1 MQIGGWGN
9 RSPFSKRS
17 GISRVGIPSYGFPP
31 KVISSQIVTPRQKK
45 RESVFEVILHRFFYN
60 FLQGSILAPLWTVLG
75 SSLPVPAK
83 TLTFGLPFKKLQ
95 KTVKQ
100 HFVLVLKINFPRFH
114 WCAKQHDRA
123 EALEKGLRQI
133 NGGEVNGCSNNRM
146 HHTLLSYQKGKWMAD
161 VRYYF
166 TGKKHRSSLT

>member
-45 RESVFEVILHRFFYN
+45 RELVFEVILRRFLYN
-60 FLQGSILAPLWTVLG
+60 FSRGSILAQVWTVLA

-83 TLTFGLPFKKLQ
+83 TLTFGLPFKKPQ

-100 HFVLVLKINFPRFH
+100 DFVLVLKINFPRFY
-114 WCAKQHDRA
+114 WCMKQHDRC
-123 EALEKGLRQI
+123 EAQEKGLRQI
-133 NGGEVNGCSNNRM
+133 NCGEVNGSSNNRM
-146 HHTLLSYQKGKWMAD
+146 HHALLSYLKGKWMAD
-161 VRYYF
+161 VLYYF
-166 TGKKHRSSLT
+166 KGKKRRCSLT